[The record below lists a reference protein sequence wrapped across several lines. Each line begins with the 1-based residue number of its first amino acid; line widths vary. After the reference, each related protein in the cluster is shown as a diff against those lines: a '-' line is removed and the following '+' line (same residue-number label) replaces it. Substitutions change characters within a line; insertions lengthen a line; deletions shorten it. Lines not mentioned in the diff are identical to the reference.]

1 MSERRITFQKP
12 DEIPSML
19 NLITI
24 LLVLF
29 LSLFAVVA
37 LLERFGKPHSQEDM
51 SKVQRF
57 ILPLI
62 GLLFLLQ
69 GLRYLTGA

>member
-1 MSERRITFQKP
+1 
-12 DEIPSML
+12 ML

-29 LSLFAVVA
+29 LALFVVVQ
-37 LLERFGKPHSQEDM
+37 LLEKYGKRHSQEELG
-51 SKVQRF
+51 KLHRF

-62 GLLFLLQ
+62 GLIFLLQ
-69 GLRYLTGA
+69 GLRYLVG